1 MKNNIRMPGNVPILR
16 KKTKAELDM
25 EKYKKELLTR
35 EQIAMEFA
43 VPMQNILNRALIN
56 ISAIVTTLVEKGLFT
71 EEEFE
76 ANLNIALEAFDRS
89 IREKFGQP
97 QEEKKEDIK
106 NDDGI

>member
-1 MKNNIRMPGNVPILR
+1 MPGNVPILR

-43 VPMQNILNRALIN
+43 MPMQSILNRALIN

-76 ANLNIALEAFDRS
+76 ANLDVALKAFEQS
-89 IREKFGQP
+89 VKEKMGMTQP
-97 QEEKKEDIK
+97 EEGEEVK
-106 NDDGI
+106 NDEVD